1 MKDKK
6 QTNKT
11 WYYSSN
17 IKKLGSKQE
26 PYYKTELEML
36 VIKKYTYDSLSES
49 EKLIYNQN
57 KDETRNNKTA

>member
-11 WYYSSN
+11 WYYTSN

-57 KDETRNNKTA
+57 KEDEMA